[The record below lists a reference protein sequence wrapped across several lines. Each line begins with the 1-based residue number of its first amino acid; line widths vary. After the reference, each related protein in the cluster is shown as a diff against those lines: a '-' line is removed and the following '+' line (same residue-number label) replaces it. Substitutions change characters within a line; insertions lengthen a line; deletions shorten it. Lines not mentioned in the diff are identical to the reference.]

1 MAMQR
6 TLDPGWPPLT
16 QGRCLVHS
24 CGPMPR
30 ILHTCRRMA
39 SVSARGVCVCGGG
52 YHSRG
57 HGESQEMW
65 YLKDWGRNPHP
76 GWRGIERG
84 WVLASRCRASS
95 ILMK

>member
-16 QGRCLVHS
+16 QGRCLVHG

-39 SVSARGVCVCGGG
+39 SVSARGVCVWGGITAGVMEKAKRCGISKTGAETPTPAGG
-52 YHSRG
+52 
-57 HGESQEMW
+57 E
-65 YLKDWGRNPHP
+65 
-76 GWRGIERG
+76 
-84 WVLASRCRASS
+84 
-95 ILMK
+95 